1 MKFGIATAGNLTGCR
16 GKRIRGAERAQRKV
30 HKKRLEIPTSLL
42 PTPHHSVYLG
52 RRQQSRRQMLWDA
65 VCTKMLKL

>member
-42 PTPHHSVYLG
+42 PPPII
-52 RRQQSRRQMLWDA
+52 QSTWVGDSKAEDRCCGMLY
-65 VCTKMLKL
+65 VPKC